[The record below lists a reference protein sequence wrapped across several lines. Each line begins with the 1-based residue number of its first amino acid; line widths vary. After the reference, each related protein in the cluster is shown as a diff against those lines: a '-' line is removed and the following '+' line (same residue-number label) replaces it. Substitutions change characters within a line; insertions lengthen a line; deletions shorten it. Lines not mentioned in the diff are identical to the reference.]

1 MSNET
6 ERGELA
12 MSFLSDQQR
21 RVDIRRI
28 PPITGLAV
36 LAASDTATLLM
47 QKALS
52 VLDER
57 GWTKVRFMNRQGNV
71 CLLGALRVAD
81 GGQARWPLHRSPA
94 YRQAV
99 ARLNR
104 LAQERGHNRATFFND
119 DPGTGYQDV
128 VQFVQLA
135 IGQQGNQ
142 QEVPPHDQ
150 G

>member
-1 MSNET
+1 MSLLT
-6 ERGELA
+6 
-12 MSFLSDQQR
+12 DKQR

-28 PPITGLAV
+28 PPITGRADP
-36 LAASDTATLLM
+36 ASSDDPALLM
-47 QKALS
+47 RRALG

-57 GWTKVRFMNRQGNV
+57 GWTKVRFKNRQGNV

-81 GGQARWPLHRSPA
+81 GGPARSPLHRSPA

-104 LAQERGHNRATFFND
+104 LAQELGHNRATFFND

-128 VQFVQLA
+128 VHFVQLA
-135 IGQQGNQ
+135 ISQHHNEA
-142 QEVPPHDQ
+142 EVPPHDD

>member
-1 MSNET
+1 MADEA

-12 MSFLSDQQR
+12 VSFLSDKQQR
-21 RVDIRRI
+21 VDLRRI
-28 PPITGLAV
+28 PPITGLADP
-36 LAASDTATLLM
+36 ASRDAPVLLM

-57 GWTKVRFMNRQGNV
+57 GWTKVRFKNRQGNV

-104 LAQERGHNRATFFND
+104 LARELGHNRATFFND

-128 VQFVQLA
+128 VHFVRLA
-135 IGQQGNQ
+135 IGQQANQ

>member
-1 MSNET
+1 
-6 ERGELA
+6 
-12 MSFLSDQQR
+12 
-21 RVDIRRI
+21 
-28 PPITGLAV
+28 
-36 LAASDTATLLM
+36 
-47 QKALS
+47 
-52 VLDER
+52 
-57 GWTKVRFMNRQGNV
+57 MNRQGNV

-135 IGQQGNQ
+135 IGRQGNQ
-142 QEVPPHDQ
+142 QEDPPHDQ

>member
-6 ERGELA
+6 ERGELPV
-12 MSFLSDQQR
+12 SFLSDKQR
-21 RVDIRRI
+21 KVDIRRI
-28 PPITGLAV
+28 PPISALV
-36 LAASDTATLLM
+36 DPASSDAPTLLM

-57 GWTKVRFMNRQGNV
+57 GWTKVRFKNRQGNV

-81 GGQARWPLHRSPA
+81 GGPARSPLHRSPA

-128 VQFVQLA
+128 VHFVRLA
-135 IGQQGNQ
+135 IGQQANQ

>member
-6 ERGELA
+6 ERRELA
-12 MSFLSDQQR
+12 VSFLSDQQR
-21 RVDIRRI
+21 KVDLRRI
-28 PPITGLAV
+28 PPITPLADP
-36 LAASDTATLLM
+36 ASSDAPVLLM
-47 QKALS
+47 QRALG

-104 LAQERGHNRATFFND
+104 LAQERGHNRVTFFND

-135 IGQQGNQ
+135 IGQQARSAG
-142 QEVPPHDQ
+142 
-150 G
+150 GSS

>member
-1 MSNET
+1 MSDET

-12 MSFLSDQQR
+12 MSFLSDKQR

-28 PPITGLAV
+28 PPITGLADS
-36 LAASDTATLLM
+36 ASRDAPALLM
-47 QKALS
+47 QKALG

-57 GWTKVRFMNRQGNV
+57 GWTKVRFTNRRGNV

-81 GGQARWPLHRSPA
+81 GGQARWPYHRSPA

-119 DPGTGYQDV
+119 DLGTGYQDV
-128 VQFVQLA
+128 IQFVQQA
-135 IGQQGNQ
+135 ISQHGNEP
-142 QEVPPHDQ
+142 EVPRHDE